1 MAIYPAPDVVA
12 IKTPYTHAYLTPTR
26 AHLKAYITAAKV
38 DLFPAGTGWKGV
50 LRLKEWQD
58 SHLLKKEHYIRKI
71 LEIPDFP
78 VDEFDVDGPLSS
90 FGAPPTALRIIICVI
105 FLRVYLNCQTAAAHH
120 IYCGTRHRI
129 GHPVASSTCRLCNGD
144 SSRNDSSVDSR
155 SAWGGQAKGIGLYL
169 QELAQGM
176 PSKYDLH
183 EPHRR
188 LASLDPYEHL
198 RRIFRLCTV
207 HGMRNIQ
214 SCAVSDLV
222 RNLMRSLFCLRHPN
236 WDDTI
241 SAIQTTGGKAGKDWV
256 QDKIRG
262 KFAFPALCWEQSFI
276 PEDVWKAAFDVNR
289 EGVRCTLVG
298 GLKKGQVFDKMK
310 MKTLEVFEDFN
321 IRPSNK
327 SGHVSE
333 NAIKSLKR
341 KNVANHRNLRKE
353 DEKISAHNDKAQN
366 SYGAWQK
373 ASKSRVNKTHRLVG
387 ATCNTVAKIPPVWQV
402 ATPSLMGVKCPMQ
415 PIFQRHAAAAAR
427 VPSCKTPPRTPL
439 EGHLG
444 VPEQFGIQFPI
455 DHPCCLRARSCS
467 FIARV
472 QHNLVWEAESKYPVS
487 TAIPEADPANIL
499 SAEIEPHEAQYQR
512 RMAGPTYDD

>member
-1 MAIYPAPDVVA
+1 MI
-12 IKTPYTHAYLTPTR
+12 LQW
-26 AHLKAYITAAKV
+26 
-38 DLFPAGTGWKGV
+38 TGD
-50 LRLKEWQD
+50 Q
-58 SHLLKKEHYIRKI
+58 H
-71 LEIPDFP
+71 
-78 VDEFDVDGPLSS
+78 
-90 FGAPPTALRIIICVI
+90 
-105 FLRVYLNCQTAAAHH
+105 
-120 IYCGTRHRI
+120 
-129 GHPVASSTCRLCNGD
+129 
-144 SSRNDSSVDSR
+144 
-155 SAWGGQAKGIGLYL
+155 GGQAKGIGLYL

-176 PSKYDLH
+176 PGKYDLH

-262 KFAFPALCWEQSFI
+262 KFAFPALCWERSFI
-276 PEDVWKAAFDVNR
+276 PEDVWKAGEAHSNLIESVHADVNR

-298 GLKKGQVFDKMK
+298 GLKKGQAFDKIK

-341 KNVANHRNLRKE
+341 KNMANHRNLSKE
-353 DEKISAHNDKAQN
+353 DEKISAHNDKAQK

-373 ASKSRVNKTHRLVG
+373 ASKSQLIAAGILRGVNPETQHALYQTRFQEFTKLRQACERAEGKYQKDVESG
-387 ATCNTVAKIPPVWQV
+387 VALKDTGSGKIKLW
-402 ATPSLMGVKCPMQ
+402 AS
-415 PIFQRHAAAAAR
+415 
-427 VPSCKTPPRTPL
+427 
-439 EGHLG
+439 
-444 VPEQFGIQFPI
+444 PE
-455 DHPCCLRARSCS
+455 
-467 FIARV
+467 
-472 QHNLVWEAESKYPVS
+472 
-487 TAIPEADPANIL
+487 
-499 SAEIEPHEAQYQR
+499 
-512 RMAGPTYDD
+512 